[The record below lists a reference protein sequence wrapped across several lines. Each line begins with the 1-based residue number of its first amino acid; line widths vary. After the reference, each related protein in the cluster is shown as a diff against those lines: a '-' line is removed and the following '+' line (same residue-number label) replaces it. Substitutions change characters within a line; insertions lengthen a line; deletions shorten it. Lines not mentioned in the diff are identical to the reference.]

1 MPRRHRCPKGLSR
14 GGGGPVTA
22 ARGRR
27 ILPGDR
33 VRYRSEFC
41 RQIGAATGWLP
52 TARGTV
58 TALWGGG
65 QDLARIAW
73 DYHPDGPGTE
83 GGAHVSA
90 LERCS

>member
-1 MPRRHRCPKGLSR
+1 MSAP
-14 GGGGPVTA
+14 
-22 ARGRR
+22 RGRR

-33 VRYRSEFC
+33 VRYTSKFC

-52 TARGTV
+52 TARGV
-58 TALWGGG
+58 VVALWGGG
-65 QDLARIAW
+65 QDLARIRW
-73 DYHPDGPGTE
+73 DYHPDGPGIE

>member
-1 MPRRHRCPKGLSR
+1 LPRGDQHAAQL
-14 GGGGPVTA
+14 GGGILSAP
-22 ARGRR
+22 RGRR

-52 TARGTV
+52 TARGV
-58 TALWGGG
+58 VVALWGGG
-65 QDLARIAW
+65 QDLARIRW